1 MEDDGEDC
9 TWQLVVHLHTDITL
23 VIQVSS
29 GQVCV
34 CSGVCDCVYLQ
45 PVQLGSQAALVQRL
59 FVLHLD
65 PRQEVP
71 PHLAGEW
78 LTHHHSGS
86 AEVDLVTSHTHSQFI
101 GQKQCG

>member
-34 CSGVCDCVYLQ
+34 CSGV
-45 PVQLGSQAALVQRL
+45 
-59 FVLHLD
+59 
-65 PRQEVP
+65 
-71 PHLAGEW
+71 
-78 LTHHHSGS
+78 
-86 AEVDLVTSHTHSQFI
+86 
-101 GQKQCG
+101 